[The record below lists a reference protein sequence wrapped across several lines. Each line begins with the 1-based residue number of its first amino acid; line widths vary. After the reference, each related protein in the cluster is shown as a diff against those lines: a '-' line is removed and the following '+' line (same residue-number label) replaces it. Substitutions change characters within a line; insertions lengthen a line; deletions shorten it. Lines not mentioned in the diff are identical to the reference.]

1 VNGKL
6 RGRIHVPFGTSEAE
20 LVACARADEKV
31 KLFLQGKQIVK
42 TIVVPDKL
50 VNFVVK

>member
-1 VNGKL
+1 MAKEEIE
-6 RGRIHVPFGTSEAE
+6 RR
-20 LVACARADEKV
+20 ARADEKV
-31 KLFLQGKQIVK
+31 RALIEGKQVMK